1 MKVFL
6 AAVMCLSAGNLY
18 GAPEDESGTS
28 LSTLDAEVKT
38 DASLSTLYAKVKA
51 LEGMIKQLAKHQQV
65 HPMPEGAQPQTT
77 YLDPRSQPSGR
88 QFSAPTLIPNHGKSA
103 VNERRYQSPQP
114 NTPTER
120 VHSPR
125 TVPFNPNAPLPK
137 GWQRLNLNEQYY
149 IFIVPVE
156 GETLGVSS
164 EATSITQG
172 ELQMDIKSFA
182 NPLREGTRTKYAIT
196 VKNSAS
202 VTDEQ
207 IILRVQFPQ
216 ELTPDATSIKS
227 IVPAHISG
235 NEMKFDPVANLR
247 SGESISFEI
256 PVTVNQVGRSRIR
269 AVLTSNNTPHGIH
282 AVEPIDVIGR

>member
-65 HPMPEGAQPQTT
+65 HPMPEEAQPQTT

-103 VNERRYQSPQP
+103 VNERRYPSPQP

-164 EATSITQG
+164 GPTAIPRG
-172 ELQMDIKSFA
+172 ELRMDIRPFT
-182 NPLREGTRTKYAIT
+182 NPARAGTRTTYAIV
-196 VKNSAS
+196 VKNNAS
-202 VTDEQ
+202 VSDGQ
-207 IILRVQFPQ
+207 VVLRVQFPQ
-216 ELTPDATSIKS
+216 ELTPDATSIKA
-227 IVPAHISG
+227 IVPAHVVG
-235 NEMKFDPVANLR
+235 NKMQFDPVARLR

-256 PVTVNQVGRSRIR
+256 PFAVNRAGQGHIR
-269 AVLTSNNTPHGIH
+269 AVLSSNNTPHGIRV
-282 AVEPIDVIGR
+282 VEPIDVIGR